1 MHASGR
7 RRDDKKQLQRLQSKM
22 SLPERLI
29 ELRAL
34 PADLPVLGQTS
45 LRRARCQKTALP
57 SAKRSASEV
66 KMFRHRSRR
75 RRCPPPRLSPADQPT
90 RFFKNGPSAAQ
101 GGQAA
106 SSRQNAPSLP
116 LWGRSTD
123 ARKMEPLFGALQ
135 RELTSKCTPCSFA
148 SGPRPPFACRPRYQR
163 APPPWPRR
171 CGPARVTRRRPS
183 EQGS

>member
-90 RFFKNGPSAAQ
+90 IGC
-101 GGQAA
+101 
-106 SSRQNAPSLP
+106 SRRAGCKQQ
-116 LWGRSTD
+116 T
-123 ARKMEPLFGALQ
+123 
-135 RELTSKCTPCSFA
+135 KCTFFA
-148 SGPRPPFACRPRYQR
+148 FVGPQHGCQEDGAPLRRIAKGAHIKVHPMLLRFRPATSVCLPPALPTSTASV
-163 APPPWPRR
+163 APTVWTCPGNKKTPI
-171 CGPARVTRRRPS
+171 
-183 EQGS
+183 